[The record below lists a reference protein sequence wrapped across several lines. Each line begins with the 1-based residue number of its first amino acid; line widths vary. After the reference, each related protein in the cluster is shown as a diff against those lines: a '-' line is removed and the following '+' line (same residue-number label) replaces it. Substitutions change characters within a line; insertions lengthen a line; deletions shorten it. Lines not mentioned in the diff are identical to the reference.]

1 MNRDA
6 LILWHEYFGRG
17 EKKEKC
23 AKRERTI
30 KMSTQ
35 FIINSKPIQDL

>member
-6 LILWHEYFGRG
+6 LILWHVYLGRG

-23 AKRERTI
+23 AEKERTI
-30 KMSTQ
+30 KKNTQ
-35 FIINSKPIQDL
+35 FIINGKPIQDL